1 MATGA
6 PVFAGIPERAPD
18 LVDHW
23 DLDDRAALIYRLS
36 GDYNPLHVDDALAI
50 SVGFPRPILHGLC
63 TLGSSVCSVSRAAL
77 RFETQRVNAV
87 AARFTAP
94 TYPGQRLRTEIWR
107 EEAELRFRCFTEG
120 EGAACVLDN
129 GSISLTS

>member
-1 MATGA
+1 M
-6 PVFAGIPERAPD
+6 
-18 LVDHW
+18 
-23 DLDDRAALIYRLS
+23 
-36 GDYNPLHVDDALAI
+36 
-50 SVGFPRPILHGLC
+50 
-63 TLGSSVCSVSRAAL
+63 SRAAL